1 MDRQKCQR
9 FMSILHLCY
18 ASIKKKENCRALAQ
32 DGYVYTG
39 SQPREY
45 ERTPPPQKKSLIQDG
60 VLMLTRSGKTV
71 KCNCDIDIRA
81 THTEKTITVQT
92 YLSCKHKQSNE
103 EDEERD
109 GAHGLQV
116 F

>member
-1 MDRQKCQR
+1 M
-9 FMSILHLCY
+9 
-18 ASIKKKENCRALAQ
+18 KEL
-32 DGYVYTG
+32 
-39 SQPREY
+39 
-45 ERTPPPQKKSLIQDG
+45 PPKKSLIQDG
-60 VLMLTRSGKTV
+60 VLKLAHSRKTV

-81 THTEKTITVQT
+81 THAEKTITVQT
-92 YLSCKHKQSNE
+92 YLSCEHKQSDE

>member
-1 MDRQKCQR
+1 MH
-9 FMSILHLCY
+9 LH
-18 ASIKKKENCRALAQ
+18 
-32 DGYVYTG
+32 TG
-39 SQPREY
+39 SQPIEY
-45 ERTPPPQKKSLIQDG
+45 ERTPPKKQDG
-60 VLMLTRSGKTV
+60 VLKLTHSGKTV

-92 YLSCKHKQSNE
+92 YLSCKHKQSDE